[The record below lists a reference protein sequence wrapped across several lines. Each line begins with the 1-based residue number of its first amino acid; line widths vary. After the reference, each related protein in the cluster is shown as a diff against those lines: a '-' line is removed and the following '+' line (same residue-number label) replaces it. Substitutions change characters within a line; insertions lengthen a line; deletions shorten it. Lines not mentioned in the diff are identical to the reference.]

1 MPRKPRIRA
10 QGLYHHVVHRG
21 INRQR
26 IFFDDID
33 KRRFLNSLS
42 DAAQRCG
49 LDVLAYCL
57 MDNHYHLLFWDPNA
71 QISRVMALINGSYTS
86 YINRRHK
93 RDGALLRGRFY
104 SNPSDESRYALCVL
118 RYIHLNPVTAGMT
131 QVPEAYDWSS
141 HRLYMRA
148 TLSGIVTIQHMLEVL
163 ASIGVSLKEFNRW
176 VCNPLSSFRYDEKM
190 AQRQLLAFARKKC
203 TRPAMITPKPLDA
216 QKIVKLTTE
225 KDCRTRRMRV
235 IAAVARHYGV
245 DVNDMWQAA
254 RGYKDP
260 RTKARYVAAFAC
272 FFITNATYDELSTLF
287 GIARNSVGVF
297 LLRGKALSTGCD
309 LSKMA

>member
-57 MDNHYHLLFWDPNA
+57 TDNHYHLLFWDPNA

-118 RYIHLNPVTAGMT
+118 RYIHLNPVTALGSD
-131 QVPEAYDWSS
+131 PFALWS
-141 HRLYMRA
+141 L
-148 TLSGIVTIQHMLEVL
+148 
-163 ASIGVSLKEFNRW
+163 
-176 VCNPLSSFRYDEKM
+176 PLG
-190 AQRQLLAFARKKC
+190 LAFDHPDSARPLAMTHRTFTIWILCLILFSRPKSKC
-203 TRPAMITPKPLDA
+203 TRLP
-216 QKIVKLTTE
+216 
-225 KDCRTRRMRV
+225 CR
-235 IAAVARHYGV
+235 
-245 DVNDMWQAA
+245 
-254 RGYKDP
+254 
-260 RTKARYVAAFAC
+260 
-272 FFITNATYDELSTLF
+272 
-287 GIARNSVGVF
+287 
-297 LLRGKALSTGCD
+297 
-309 LSKMA
+309 